1 MLYWFHKKPL
11 LHLGT
16 DQEDDKPAEVQVQKL
31 LNLLRREHGSEVAER
46 DEERERNI
54 KLILFEV
61 KRKVN

>member
-1 MLYWFHKKPL
+1 